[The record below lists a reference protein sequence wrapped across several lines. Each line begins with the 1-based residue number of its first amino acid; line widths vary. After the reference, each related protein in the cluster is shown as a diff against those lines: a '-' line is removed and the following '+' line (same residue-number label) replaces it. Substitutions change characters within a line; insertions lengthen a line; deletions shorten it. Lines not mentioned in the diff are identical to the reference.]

1 MKKDVTHRDDLSIDC
16 EIIWTQ
22 IQNNESK
29 SLFLASFYRL
39 NMNDMHS
46 LQEFDSSLFEVG
58 DRLNSNNVIVAG
70 DHTILNSKL
79 LLYLVNHHWANLFH
93 ILLF

>member
-46 LQEFDSSLFEVG
+46 LQEFDSSLFEAG

-79 LLYLVNHHWANLFH
+79 LLYLVNHH
-93 ILLF
+93 

>member
-79 LLYLVNHHWANLFH
+79 LIYLVNHH
-93 ILLF
+93 

>member
-46 LQEFDSSLFEVG
+46 LQEFDSSLFEAG

-70 DHTILNSKL
+70 DRTILNSKL
-79 LLYLVNHHWANLFH
+79 LLYLVNHH
-93 ILLF
+93 

>member
-1 MKKDVTHRDDLSIDC
+1 MKKGVTHRDDLSIDC

-79 LLYLVNHHWANLFH
+79 LLYLVNHH
-93 ILLF
+93 

>member
-70 DHTILNSKL
+70 DYTILNSKL
-79 LLYLVNHHWANLFH
+79 LLYLVNHH
-93 ILLF
+93 

>member
-58 DRLNSNNVIVAG
+58 D
-70 DHTILNSKL
+70 
-79 LLYLVNHHWANLFH
+79 
-93 ILLF
+93 

>member
-79 LLYLVNHHWANLFH
+79 LLYLVNHH
-93 ILLF
+93 

>member
-79 LLYLVNHHWANLFH
+79 LLYLVTHH
-93 ILLF
+93 

>member
-58 DRLNSNNVIVAG
+58 NRLNSNNVIVAG

-79 LLYLVNHHWANLFH
+79 LLYLVNHH
-93 ILLF
+93 

>member
-70 DHTILNSKL
+70 DHTILNSEL
-79 LLYLVNHHWANLFH
+79 LLYLVNHH
-93 ILLF
+93 

>member
-58 DRLNSNNVIVAG
+58 DRLNTNNVIVAG

-79 LLYLVNHHWANLFH
+79 LLYLVNHH
-93 ILLF
+93 

>member
-46 LQEFDSSLFEVG
+46 LQEFDSFLFEVG

-79 LLYLVNHHWANLFH
+79 LLYLVNHH
-93 ILLF
+93 

>member
-1 MKKDVTHRDDLSIDC
+1 MKKDVIHRDDLSIDC

-79 LLYLVNHHWANLFH
+79 LLYLVNHH
-93 ILLF
+93 